1 MKKSIKTFFGIVIA
15 LLVVI
20 QFSIVSY
27 AIEFDSMSESSSSES
42 VTSFEYEQ
50 NRSEDATSRP
60 EKENERSG
68 IALFKG
74 LTLLMFF
81 TISLFIYVKNYKNSI
96 LIQKLKQQNNSL
108 HTQIEKLT
116 LANDTSKAFNLKS
129 IQLNQELVHSLQ
141 FKNESLAMSKEKYES
156 LLRKYD
162 ILKIEHDKLLIHFNA
177 EQNRM
182 KSSETFL
189 PEEMQNIDFLL
200 DIYNLEIPS
209 ILDLTLT
216 YLNNLKS
223 LTAYKLEFEA
233 THNTGT
239 SKNFFWEWQKYFQ
252 NISLNKAYQYLS
264 KLNSPVKLKRYFKK
278 A

>member
-15 LLVVI
+15 LLGVI
-20 QFSIVSY
+20 SFSIASF

-42 VTSFEYEQ
+42 VVSFEYEQ
-50 NRSEDATSRP
+50 NRSENATSRP
-60 EKENERSG
+60 ENEDEKSG

>member
-50 NRSEDATSRP
+50 NRSENATSRP
-60 EKENERSG
+60 EKEDEKSG

-252 NISLNKAYQYLS
+252 NISLNKAYQYIS

>member
-15 LLVVI
+15 LLGVI
-20 QFSIVSY
+20 SFSIASF

-42 VTSFEYEQ
+42 VVSFEYEQ
-50 NRSEDATSRP
+50 NRSENATSRP
-60 EKENERSG
+60 EKEDEKSG

-116 LANDTSKAFNLKS
+116 LSNDTSKAFNLKS

>member
-50 NRSEDATSRP
+50 NRSEDATSQP

-182 KSSETFL
+182 KSNETFL

-252 NISLNKAYQYLS
+252 NISLNKAYQYIS

>member
-50 NRSEDATSRP
+50 NRSENATSRP
-60 EKENERSG
+60 EKEDEKSG

-182 KSSETFL
+182 KSNETFL

-252 NISLNKAYQYLS
+252 NISLNKAYQYIS

>member
-15 LLVVI
+15 LLGVI
-20 QFSIVSY
+20 SFSIASF

-42 VTSFEYEQ
+42 VVSFEYEQ
-50 NRSEDATSRP
+50 NRSENVTSQP

-177 EQNRM
+177 EQNCM

>member
-15 LLVVI
+15 LLGVI
-20 QFSIVSY
+20 SFSIASF

-42 VTSFEYEQ
+42 VVSFEYEQ
-50 NRSEDATSRP
+50 NRSENATSRP
-60 EKENERSG
+60 EKEDEKSG

-223 LTAYKLEFEA
+223 LTAYKLEF
-233 THNTGT
+233 
-239 SKNFFWEWQKYFQ
+239 
-252 NISLNKAYQYLS
+252 
-264 KLNSPVKLKRYFKK
+264 
-278 A
+278 

>member
-50 NRSEDATSRP
+50 NRSENATSRP
-60 EKENERSG
+60 EKEDEKSG

-108 HTQIEKLT
+108 HAQIEKLT

-264 KLNSPVKLKRYFKK
+264 KLNSPVKLKRYLKK